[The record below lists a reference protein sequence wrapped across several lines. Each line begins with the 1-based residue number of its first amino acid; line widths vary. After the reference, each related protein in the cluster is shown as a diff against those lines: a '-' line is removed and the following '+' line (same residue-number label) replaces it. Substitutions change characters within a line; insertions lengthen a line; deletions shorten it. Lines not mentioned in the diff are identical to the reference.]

1 MELMTEQSEDLS
13 IAAVIAA
20 AGQSRRMGSPKQ
32 LLPWGDST
40 VIATVVQNL
49 TVAGAEPVVCVVG
62 HQQEAVRTALKH
74 TRAAVVFNLDYAHSE
89 MISSYQAG
97 VRHLLET
104 TPCTGT
110 LI

>member
-1 MELMTEQSEDLS
+1 MELMTEQSEELG

-49 TVAGAEPVVCVVG
+49 TAAGAVP
-62 HQQEAVRTALKH
+62 
-74 TRAAVVFNLDYAHSE
+74 
-89 MISSYQAG
+89 
-97 VRHLLET
+97 
-104 TPCTGT
+104 
-110 LI
+110 